1 MLFRCP
7 AAGLFKLP
15 AGYIHC
21 EGNGHDCRASPP
33 GCCVA
38 IGQLAL
44 GPWRHGSVRSG
55 EAELRQMVIWEI
67 NWQSRIFT
75 YCCSRD
81 APEVLW
87 TFRSYRGAR
96 ENGLERSDHLRPT
109 TLGPRPP
116 QTPHLRPPTSDPP
129 TWAPHLRPLEGLGR
143 PKVTGSPLVWSL
155 VRTMKPRRKQK
166 SYMQQLIALSKD
178 LGELSFKQ
186 ILLKVLGL
194 SKL

>member
-15 AGYIHC
+15 AGYMHC

-44 GPWRHGSVRSG
+44 GPWCHGSVWSG

-75 YCCSRD
+75 YCCSHHP
-81 APEVLW
+81 PELLW

-116 QTPHLRPPTSDPP
+116 QTPHLRP
-129 TWAPHLRPLEGLGR
+129 LEGLGR
-143 PKVTGSPLVWSL
+143 PKVSGSPLVWSL
-155 VRTMKPRRKQK
+155 IRTMKPRRKQK

-194 SKL
+194 SRL